1 MFSFELTISEQH
13 ARAPGLSTAAHW
25 EQWLLASE
33 SQKQDMARSAVSEE
47 GPALEF
53 LPAMQRRRLSPLS
66 RLVFAAAWPIL
77 EKCPQCP
84 VVFSSRNGEINRS
97 FQLLVQL
104 ARGEGVSPTSF
115 GLSVHNAIAGQL
127 AIHHENHAEQS
138 AISAHEHGL
147 ENALLEAWLM
157 LQDGAD
163 RVLVLY
169 ANDPLAAEYE
179 VDIEREPFAFATA
192 LLVEKGTDWRLQRDD
207 TVHTASVNAEG
218 DIGVTARLLAGQDH
232 WTTPTPRAPAG
243 WTWTRRR

>member
-13 ARAPGLSTAAHW
+13 ARAPGLSTATQW
-25 EQWLLASE
+25 EQWLLASDSE
-33 SQKQDMARSAVSEE
+33 KKATAQSAASQE
-47 GPALEF
+47 GPALDF

-97 FQLLVQL
+97 FQLLIQL

-127 AIHHENHAEQS
+127 AIHHHNHAEQS
-138 AISAHEHGL
+138 AISAQEHGL

-163 RVLVLY
+163 RVLVLC

-192 LLVEKGTDWRLQRDD
+192 VLVEKGTDWRVQRND
-207 TVHTASVNAEG
+207 TVPPAPVNLEG
-218 DIGVTARLLAGQDH
+218 DIGVTARLLAGQEH
-232 WTTPTPRAPAG
+232 WTTSTPQAPAG
-243 WTWTRRR
+243 WTWTRQR